1 MRHRLLTAVASGATL
16 VFSPVAAFGAAQG
29 PDADSSTT
37 LVLASSWVPTR
48 STAVAPLRRSIALDL
63 KDVSVKQALRE
74 IGRRGG
80 IEIAYGDDV
89 LRARARVSLQV
100 GEITVQDAV
109 VTALAGTGLEAFVSL
124 RGTTILV
131 RAGSEAQGDTLAGRV
146 TDSTGAPLAGA
157 RVTLVGTRFGAVTGP
172 DGRYVIGDVPPGTYR
187 AQARL
192 IGYAVGEV
200 ASLVVAAGQTATADF
215 RLVPQ
220 AIELNPV
227 VAVGYGEQRKATLT
241 GSVSAVQGEQI
252 QGVPT
257 VNVSNTLGGQ
267 LPGLVTVN
275 QSGEPGYD
283 GATIRIRGNHTLNDN
298 SALIVIDGVA
308 DRVGGL
314 ERLDPQDIENISV
327 LKDASAAIYGARA
340 ANGVI
345 LITTKRGRSGVVQPP
360 QLTVNINQGFNHPTR
375 TPQMADAATYMTMLD
390 EIDMYR
396 NQPLRYSAD
405 QIQKF
410 REGGDPWLY
419 PNTDW
424 FGAVIKPMSLQT
436 RGNVALRGS
445 GDRIGYYLSLGGLT
459 EDGYYQNSATRYNQY
474 SFRSNIDG
482 RVTDHLGLRF
492 DVTGRLEDRN
502 FPNRSAGSIFRA
514 LMRGKPNL
522 PAYWPNGL
530 PGPDIEFGDNPVVTG
545 TPATGYDEDQRDYV
559 QGTLGGDFKVPGVSG
574 LTLRANASYD
584 VVFRSERQWRTP
596 WTLYT
601 WDYQTRDASGQPVLL
616 PAKRGFNAPQLN
628 QWDGRGTSIL
638 LNLIAEYRRNVGP
651 HTVGILGGVERQT
664 ADSSYLSAF
673 RRDFVSDQ
681 VDQIF
686 AGSDLGKTNDG
697 TAYVAARQN
706 YFTRLNYAF
715 QDKYLFELV
724 ARYDGSYIFPADKR
738 FGFFP
743 GVSAG
748 WRISEEPFFR
758 NHVPVFDDLKLRASW
773 GKTGNDR
780 INQWQYLATYGF
792 GGGYVFG
799 VNQEVKS
806 VFQTRTP
813 NPNVTWE
820 VAKQLDVGIEGR
832 LFNNRLSFEFDRFTE
847 RRNNILSYRN
857 ASVPQTAGL
866 TLPRENIG
874 EVANW
879 GYDGS
884 ITWRRQLGGD
894 VSYEVTFNGGYAQNK
909 ILSWDEAP
917 GAPPWQRSTG
927 HRMNCPS
934 QPCNS
939 QTGLYYNAI
948 GVFKDSA
955 AVANYPHWAG
965 ARPGDI
971 IFEDVNGDGKIDAN
985 DRVRIDKNGD
995 PTFTGGL
1002 TLAAQV
1008 KSFDFRV
1015 FFHAAFDAVQYFRT
1029 ESGDIGNFTQEYAQ
1043 NRWTPDNPNAP
1054 GPRTF
1059 NRTDEY
1065 WVANANTYFL
1075 RDASFVRLKSVEIGY
1090 HLPGRMAARMGVHD
1104 VRLYASGYNLLMW
1117 DKFKVV
1123 DPETRDSQG
1132 QYYPQQRVFNAGASV
1147 TF

>member
-48 STAVAPLRRSIALDL
+48 STAVEPLRRSIALDL

-146 TDSTGAPLAGA
+146 TDTTGAPLAGA
-157 RVTLVGTRFGAVTGP
+157 RDTLVGTRFGAVTGP
-172 DGRYVIGDVPPGTYR
+172 DGRYAIGDVPPGTYR

-200 ASLVVAAGQTATADF
+200 ASLVVAGQTATADF

-405 QIQKF
+405 QIQKY
-410 REGGDPWLY
+410 RDGGDPWLY

-601 WDYQTRDASGQPVLL
+601 WDYQTRDSSGQPVLL

-664 ADSSYLSAF
+664 TDSSY
-673 RRDFVSDQ
+673 
-681 VDQIF
+681 
-686 AGSDLGKTNDG
+686 
-697 TAYVAARQN
+697 
-706 YFTRLNYAF
+706 
-715 QDKYLFELV
+715 
-724 ARYDGSYIFPADKR
+724 
-738 FGFFP
+738 
-743 GVSAG
+743 
-748 WRISEEPFFR
+748 
-758 NHVPVFDDLKLRASW
+758 
-773 GKTGNDR
+773 
-780 INQWQYLATYGF
+780 INA
-792 GGGYVFG
+792 
-799 VNQEVKS
+799 
-806 VFQTRTP
+806 
-813 NPNVTWE
+813 
-820 VAKQLDVGIEGR
+820 
-832 LFNNRLSFEFDRFTE
+832 
-847 RRNNILSYRN
+847 
-857 ASVPQTAGL
+857 
-866 TLPRENIG
+866 
-874 EVANW
+874 
-879 GYDGS
+879 
-884 ITWRRQLGGD
+884 
-894 VSYEVTFNGGYAQNK
+894 
-909 ILSWDEAP
+909 
-917 GAPPWQRSTG
+917 
-927 HRMNCPS
+927 
-934 QPCNS
+934 
-939 QTGLYYNAI
+939 
-948 GVFKDSA
+948 
-955 AVANYPHWAG
+955 
-965 ARPGDI
+965 
-971 IFEDVNGDGKIDAN
+971 
-985 DRVRIDKNGD
+985 
-995 PTFTGGL
+995 
-1002 TLAAQV
+1002 
-1008 KSFDFRV
+1008 
-1015 FFHAAFDAVQYFRT
+1015 
-1029 ESGDIGNFTQEYAQ
+1029 
-1043 NRWTPDNPNAP
+1043 
-1054 GPRTF
+1054 
-1059 NRTDEY
+1059 
-1065 WVANANTYFL
+1065 
-1075 RDASFVRLKSVEIGY
+1075 
-1090 HLPGRMAARMGVHD
+1090 
-1104 VRLYASGYNLLMW
+1104 
-1117 DKFKVV
+1117 
-1123 DPETRDSQG
+1123 
-1132 QYYPQQRVFNAGASV
+1132 
-1147 TF
+1147 

>member
-1 MRHRLLTAVASGATL
+1 MRHGLLTAFALGAAL
-16 VFSPVAAFGAAQG
+16 VFAPVAALGAAQG
-29 PDADSSTT
+29 PDADSLTT
-37 LVLASSWVPTR
+37 LVAASTWVPTGG
-48 STAVAPLRRSIALDL
+48 TTVAPLRRTISLDL
-63 KDVSVKQALRE
+63 KDMSIRQALRE

-89 LRARARVSLQV
+89 LRARDRVSLQL
-100 GEITVQDAV
+100 EQIAVQDAV
-109 VTALAGTGLEAFVSL
+109 VLALAGTGLEAFVSL

-131 RAGSEAQGDTLAGRV
+131 RAGSAAAQGDSLTGRV
-146 TDSTGAPLAGA
+146 TDTTGASLAGV
-157 RVTLVGTRFGAVTGP
+157 RISVVGTRFGAVTGP
-172 DGRYVIGDVPPGTYR
+172 DGRYAIAAVPPGTYR
-187 AQARL
+187 LQARL
-192 IGYAVGEV
+192 IGYGIGETDV
-200 ASLVVAAGQTATADF
+200 ILAAGQTATADL

-220 AIELNPV
+220 AIELNPI

-252 QGVPT
+252 QGVPA

-314 ERLDPQDIENISV
+314 ERLDPQDIESISV

-345 LITTKRGRSGVVQPP
+345 LVTTKRGRSGVVQPP

-375 TPQMADAATYMTMLD
+375 TPQMADAATYMTMLN
-390 EIDMYR
+390 EINTYR
-396 NQPLRYSAD
+396 NLPPAYTAD
-405 QIQKF
+405 QIQKT
-410 REGGDPWLY
+410 RAGADPWLY

-445 GDRIGYYLSLGGLT
+445 GERIGYYLSLGGLT

-514 LMRGKPNL
+514 LIRGKPNL
-522 PAYWPNGL
+522 PAYWPNGM

-545 TPATGYDEDQRDYV
+545 TPATGYDKDQRDYV
-559 QGTLGGDFKVPGVSG
+559 QGTVGLDFKVPGVSG
-574 LTLRANASYD
+574 LTLRGNASYD
-584 VVFRSERQWRTP
+584 QVFRSERQWRTP

-601 WDYQTRDASGQPVLL
+601 WDYTTRDSSGQPVLS

-628 QWDGRGTSIL
+628 QTDGRGTSIL
-638 LNLIAEYRRNVGP
+638 LNLVAEYRRNFGP
-651 HTVGILGGVERQT
+651 HTVGILGGIERQT
-664 ADSSYLSAF
+664 ADSSYVNAF

-706 YFTRLNYAF
+706 YFTRVNYAF
-715 QDKYLFELV
+715 QDKYLFEVV

-743 GVSAG
+743 GISAG

-792 GGGYVFG
+792 GGGFIFG
-799 VNQEVKS
+799 GTQEVKS
-806 VFQTRTP
+806 IFQTRTP

-820 VAKQLDVGIEGR
+820 VAQQLDFGIEGR
-832 LFNNRLSFEFDRFTE
+832 LLKNRLSFEVDRFTE
-847 RRNNILSYRN
+847 RRNNILSFRN

-866 TLPRENIG
+866 SLPRENIG
-874 EVANW
+874 IVDNRGW
-879 GYDGS
+879 DGS
-884 ITWRRQLGGD
+884 ITWRQQLASD
-894 VSYEVTFNGGYAQNK
+894 ASFEVTFNGGYAQNK
-909 ILSWDEAP
+909 ILFWDETP

-927 HRMNCPS
+927 YRMN
-934 QPCNS
+934 
-939 QTGLYYNAI
+939 TGLYYKVL
-948 GVFKDSA
+948 GVFKDQA
-955 AVANYPHWAG
+955 AVDAYPHKPG
-965 ARPGDI
+965 ARPGDL
-971 IFEDVNGDGKIDAN
+971 IFADVDAN
-985 DRVRIDKNGD
+985 DTIDARDRIRVNQNGD

-1008 KSFDFRV
+1008 KSFDVRV

-1029 ESGDIGNFTQEYAQ
+1029 ESGDIGNFTAEYAA

-1059 NRTDEY
+1059 NRQDEY
-1065 WVANANTYFL
+1065 WVSPDNPNTYFL
-1075 RDASFVRLKSVEIGY
+1075 RDASFIRLKSVEIGY
-1090 HLPGRMAARMGVHD
+1090 HVPGRVAARMGVHD
-1104 VRLYASGYNLLMW
+1104 LRLYASGYNLFLW
-1117 DKFKVV
+1117 DKFRVL

-1132 QYYPQQRVFNAGASV
+1132 QYYPQQRVFNAGASI

>member
-48 STAVAPLRRSIALDL
+48 GTAVGPLRRSIALDL
-63 KDVSVKQALRE
+63 KDVSIKQALRE

-89 LRARARVSLQV
+89 LRARAQVSLQV

-109 VTALAGTGLEAFVSL
+109 VTVLAGTGLEAFVSL

-131 RAGSEAQGDTLAGRV
+131 RAGSELAQGDTLTGRV
-146 TDSTGAPLAGA
+146 TDTTGAALAGV
-157 RVTLVGTRFGAVTGP
+157 RVSVVGTRFGAVTGP
-172 DGRYVIGDVPPGTYR
+172 DGRYAIADVPPGTYR
-187 AQARL
+187 VQARL
-192 IGYAVGEV
+192 IGYAVAEV
-200 ASLVVAAGQTATADF
+200 ASLVLTAGQTATADF

-345 LITTKRGRSGVVQPP
+345 LITTKRGRSGAPQPP

-375 TPQMADAATYMTMLD
+375 TPQMADAATYMTMLN
-390 EIDMYR
+390 EINLYR
-396 NQPLRYSAD
+396 NLPPAYTAD
-405 QIQKF
+405 QIRKTQ
-410 REGGDPWLY
+410 EGADPWLY

-445 GDRIGYYLSLGGLT
+445 GERIGYYLSLGGLT
-459 EDGYYQNSATRYNQY
+459 EDGYYRNSATRYNQY
-474 SFRSNIDG
+474 NFRSNIDG

-492 DVTGRLEDRN
+492 DVSGRLEDRN

-559 QGTLGGDFKVPGVSG
+559 QGTLGGDFKVPAVSG

-601 WDYQTRDASGQPVLL
+601 WDYQTRDSTGQPVLL

-628 QWDGRGTSIL
+628 QTDRRGTSIL
-638 LNLIAEYRRNVGP
+638 LNLVAEYRRTVGP
-651 HTVGILGGVERQT
+651 HTVGILGGIERQT
-664 ADSSYLSAF
+664 ADSSYINAF

-686 AGSDLGKTNDG
+686 AGSDVGKNNDG
-697 TAYVAARQN
+697 TEYVAARQN

-715 QDKYLFELV
+715 QDKYLLELV
-724 ARYDGSYIFPADKR
+724 ARYDGSYIFPTDKR

-780 INQWQYLATYGF
+780 IDQWQYVASYGF
-792 GGGYVFG
+792 GGGYIFG
-799 VNQEVKS
+799 GNQEVKS
-806 VFQTRTP
+806 IYQTRTP

-820 VAKQLDVGIEGR
+820 VAKQLDFGIEGR
-832 LFNNRLSFEFDRFTE
+832 LLSNRLSFEFDRFTE
-847 RRNNILSYRN
+847 RRSGILYWRN

-866 TLPRENIG
+866 SLPRENIG
-874 EVANW
+874 VVANRGW
-879 GYDGS
+879 DGS
-884 ITWRRQLGGD
+884 ISWRQQLESD
-894 VSYEVTFNGGYAQNK
+894 VSFEATFNGGYAQNK
-909 ILSWDEAP
+909 ILFWDEAP
-917 GAPPWQRSTG
+917 GAPPWQQSTG
-927 HRMNCPS
+927 FRMS
-934 QPCNS
+934 
-939 QTGLYYNAI
+939 TGLYYKAI
-948 GVFKDSA
+948 GVFKDQA
-955 AVANYPHWAG
+955 AVDAYPHWAG
-965 ARPGDI
+965 ARPGDL

-985 DRVRIDKNGD
+985 DRIRINQNGD

-1002 TLAAQV
+1002 NLAAQV

-1029 ESGDIGNFTQEYAQ
+1029 ESGDIGNFTAEYAA

-1075 RDASFVRLKSVEIGY
+1075 RDASFIRLKSVEIGY
-1090 HLPGRMAARMGVHD
+1090 HVPSRMAARMGVHD
-1104 VRLYASGYNLLMW
+1104 VRLYASGYNLFLW
-1117 DKFKVV
+1117 DQFRIL

>member
-1 MRHRLLTAVASGATL
+1 MRHRLLTAFASGATL
-16 VFSPVAAFGAAQG
+16 VFSPVVAMAAAQG
-29 PDADSSTT
+29 PDADSLAT
-37 LVLASSWVPTR
+37 LVAAASWVPTR
-48 STAVAPLRRSIALDL
+48 STTVAPLRRTISLDL
-63 KDVSVKQALRE
+63 KDVSIKQTLQE

-89 LRARARVSLQV
+89 LRARARVSLQQ
-100 GEITVQDAV
+100 ELITVQDAV

-131 RAGSEAQGDTLAGRV
+131 RAGSAVAQGDSLMGRV
-146 TDSTGAPLAGA
+146 TDTTGASLAGV
-157 RVTLVGTRFGAVTGP
+157 RISVVGSRFGAVTAP
-172 DGRYVIGDVPPGTYR
+172 DGRYAIADVPPGTYR
-187 AQARL
+187 LQARL
-192 IGYAVGEV
+192 IGYAVAETDV
-200 ASLVVAAGQTATADF
+200 ILAAGQTVTADL

-220 AIELNPV
+220 AIELNPI

-314 ERLDPQDIENISV
+314 ERLDPQDIESISI

-345 LITTKRGRSGVVQPP
+345 LVTTKRGRSGVVQAP

-375 TPQMADAATYMTMLD
+375 TPQMADAATYMTMLN
-390 EIDMYR
+390 EINLYR
-396 NQPLRYSAD
+396 NLPPAYTAD
-405 QIQKF
+405 QIQKT
-410 REGGDPWLY
+410 RAGADPWLY

-445 GDRIGYYLSLGGLT
+445 GERIGYYLSLGGLT

-545 TPATGYDEDQRDYV
+545 TPATGYDKDQRDYV
-559 QGTLGGDFKVPGVSG
+559 QGTIGLDFKVPGVSG
-574 LTLRANASYD
+574 LTVRSNASYD
-584 VVFRSERQWRTP
+584 VIFRSERQWRTP

-601 WDYQTRDASGQPVLL
+601 WDYVTRDSSGQPVLQ

-628 QWDGRGTSIL
+628 QTDGRGTSIL
-638 LNLIAEYRRNVGP
+638 LNLVAEYRRTVGP
-651 HTVGILGGVERQT
+651 HTVGILGGIERQT
-664 ADSSYLSAF
+664 ADSSYVNAF

-681 VDQIF
+681 IDQIF

-697 TAYVAARQN
+697 TEYVAARQN
-706 YFTRLNYAF
+706 YFTRVNYAF
-715 QDKYLFELV
+715 EDKYLFEVV
-724 ARYDGSYIFPADKR
+724 ARYDGSYIFPANKR

-743 GVSAG
+743 GISAG

-758 NHVPVFDDLKLRASW
+758 NHVSVFDDLKLRASW

-792 GGGYVFG
+792 GSGYVFG
-799 VNQEVKS
+799 GTQEVKS
-806 VFQTRTP
+806 IFQTRTP

-820 VAKQLDVGIEGR
+820 VAQQLDFGIEGR
-832 LFNNRLSFEFDRFTE
+832 LLKNRLSFEVDRFTE
-847 RRNNILSYRN
+847 RRNNILSFRN

-866 TLPRENIG
+866 SLPRENIG
-874 EVANW
+874 IVDNRGW
-879 GYDGS
+879 DGS
-884 ITWRRQLGGD
+884 VTWRQQLAGD
-894 VSYEVTFNGGYAQNK
+894 VSYEVTLNGGYAQNK
-909 ILSWDEAP
+909 ILFWDETP

-927 HRMNCPS
+927 YRMN
-934 QPCNS
+934 
-939 QTGLYYNAI
+939 TGLYYKAI
-948 GVFKDSA
+948 GVFKDWA
-955 AVANYPHWAG
+955 AVNAYPHWAG

-971 IFEDVNGDGKIDAN
+971 IFADVDAN
-985 DRVRIDKNGD
+985 DTIDARDMIRVNKNGD

-1029 ESGDIGNFTQEYAQ
+1029 ESGDIGNFTAEYAA

-1065 WVANANTYFL
+1065 WVANPNTYFL
-1075 RDASFVRLKSVEIGY
+1075 RDASFIRLKSVEIGY
-1090 HLPGRMAARMGVHD
+1090 HVPGRIAARMGVHD
-1104 VRLYASGYNLLMW
+1104 LRLYASGYNLFLW
-1117 DKFKVV
+1117 DQFRVL

>member
-48 STAVAPLRRSIALDL
+48 GTAVAPLRRSIALDL
-63 KDVSVKQALRE
+63 KGVSIKQALRE

-89 LRARARVSLQV
+89 LRARAQVSLQV

-109 VTALAGTGLEAFVSL
+109 VTVLAGTGLEAFVSL

-131 RAGSEAQGDTLAGRV
+131 RAASEPAQGDTLTGRV
-146 TDSTGAPLAGA
+146 TDTTGVALAGV
-157 RVTLVGTRFGAVTGP
+157 RVSVVGTRFGAVTGP
-172 DGRYVIGDVPPGTYR
+172 DGRYAIADVPPGTYR
-187 AQARL
+187 VQARL
-192 IGYAVGEV
+192 IGYAVAEV
-200 ASLVVAAGQTATADF
+200 ASLVLTAGQTATADF

-345 LITTKRGRSGVVQPP
+345 LITTKRGRSGAPQPP

-375 TPQMADAATYMTMLD
+375 TPQMADAATYMTMLN
-390 EIDMYR
+390 EINLYR
-396 NQPLRYSAD
+396 NLPPAYTAD
-405 QIQKF
+405 QIRKTQ
-410 REGGDPWLY
+410 EGADPWLY

-445 GDRIGYYLSLGGLT
+445 GERIGYYLSLGGLT
-459 EDGYYQNSATRYNQY
+459 EDGYYRNSATRYNQY
-474 SFRSNIDG
+474 NFRSNIDG

-492 DVTGRLEDRN
+492 DVSGRLEDRN

-559 QGTLGGDFKVPGVSG
+559 QGTLGGDFKVPAVSG

-601 WDYQTRDASGQPVLL
+601 WDYQTRDSTGQPVLL

-628 QWDGRGTSIL
+628 QTDRRGTSIL
-638 LNLIAEYRRNVGP
+638 LNLVAEYRRTVGP
-651 HTVGILGGVERQT
+651 HTVGILGGIERQT
-664 ADSSYLSAF
+664 ADSSYINAF

-686 AGSDLGKTNDG
+686 AGSDVGKNNDG
-697 TAYVAARQN
+697 TEYVAARQN

-715 QDKYLFELV
+715 QDKYLLELV
-724 ARYDGSYIFPADKR
+724 ARYDGSYIFPTDKR

-780 INQWQYLATYGF
+780 IDQWQYVASYGF
-792 GGGYVFG
+792 GGGYIFG
-799 VNQEVKS
+799 GNQEVKS
-806 VFQTRTP
+806 IYQTRTP

-820 VAKQLDVGIEGR
+820 VAKQLDFGIEGR
-832 LFNNRLSFEFDRFTE
+832 LLSNRLSFEFDRFTE
-847 RRNNILSYRN
+847 RRSGILYWRN

-866 TLPRENIG
+866 SLPRENIG
-874 EVANW
+874 VVANRGW
-879 GYDGS
+879 DGS
-884 ITWRRQLGGD
+884 ISWRQQLESD
-894 VSYEVTFNGGYAQNK
+894 VSFEATFNGGYAQNK
-909 ILSWDEAP
+909 ILFWDEAP
-917 GAPPWQRSTG
+917 GAPPWQQSTG
-927 HRMNCPS
+927 FRMN
-934 QPCNS
+934 
-939 QTGLYYNAI
+939 TGLYYKAI
-948 GVFKDSA
+948 GVFKDQA
-955 AVANYPHWAG
+955 AVDAYPHWAG
-965 ARPGDI
+965 ARPGDV

-985 DRVRIDKNGD
+985 DRIRINQNGD

-1002 TLAAQV
+1002 NLAAQV

-1029 ESGDIGNFTQEYAQ
+1029 ESGDIGNFTAEYAA

-1075 RDASFVRLKSVEIGY
+1075 RDASFIRLKSVEIGY
-1090 HLPGRMAARMGVHD
+1090 HVPSRMAARMGVHD
-1104 VRLYASGYNLLMW
+1104 VRLYASGYNLFLW
-1117 DKFKVV
+1117 DQFRIL

>member
-48 STAVAPLRRSIALDL
+48 GAAVAPLRRSIALDL
-63 KDVSVKQALRE
+63 KGVSIKQALRE

-89 LRARARVSLQV
+89 LRARAQVSLQV

-109 VTALAGTGLEAFVSL
+109 VTVLAGTGLEAFVSL

-131 RAGSEAQGDTLAGRV
+131 RAGSELAQGDTLTGRV
-146 TDSTGAPLAGA
+146 TDTTGAALAGV
-157 RVTLVGTRFGAVTGP
+157 RVSVVGTRFGAVTGP
-172 DGRYVIGDVPPGTYR
+172 DGRYAIADVPPGTYR
-187 AQARL
+187 VQARL
-192 IGYAVGEV
+192 IGYAVAEV
-200 ASLVVAAGQTATADF
+200 ASLVLTAGQTATADF

-345 LITTKRGRSGVVQPP
+345 LITTKRGRSGAPQPP

-375 TPQMADAATYMTMLD
+375 TPQMADAATYMTMLN
-390 EIDMYR
+390 EINLYR
-396 NQPLRYSAD
+396 NLPPAYTAD
-405 QIQKF
+405 QIRKTQ
-410 REGGDPWLY
+410 EGADPWLY

-445 GDRIGYYLSLGGLT
+445 GERIGYYLSLGGLT
-459 EDGYYQNSATRYNQY
+459 EDGYYRNSATRYNQY
-474 SFRSNIDG
+474 NFRSNIDG

-492 DVTGRLEDRN
+492 DVSGRLEDRN

-559 QGTLGGDFKVPGVSG
+559 QGTLGGDFKVPAVSG

-601 WDYQTRDASGQPVLL
+601 WDYQTRDSTGQPVLL

-628 QWDGRGTSIL
+628 QTDRRGTSIL
-638 LNLIAEYRRNVGP
+638 LNLVAEYRRTVGP
-651 HTVGILGGVERQT
+651 HTVGILGGIERQT
-664 ADSSYLSAF
+664 ADSSYINAF

-686 AGSDLGKTNDG
+686 AGSDLGKNNDG

-706 YFTRLNYAF
+706 YFTRLNYTF

-724 ARYDGSYIFPADKR
+724 ARYDGSYIFPANKR

-743 GVSAG
+743 GVSGG

-758 NHVPVFDDLKLRASW
+758 KHVPVFDDLKLRASW

-780 INQWQYLATYGF
+780 IDQWQYVASYGF
-792 GGGYVFG
+792 GGGYIFG
-799 VNQEVKS
+799 GNQEVKS
-806 VFQTRTP
+806 IYQTRTP

-820 VAKQLDVGIEGR
+820 VAKQLDFGIEGR
-832 LFNNRLSFEFDRFTE
+832 LLSNRLSFEFDRFTE
-847 RRNNILSYRN
+847 RRSGILYWRN

-866 TLPRENIG
+866 SLPRENIG
-874 EVANW
+874 VVANRGW
-879 GYDGS
+879 DGS
-884 ITWRRQLGGD
+884 ISWRQQLESD
-894 VSYEVTFNGGYAQNK
+894 VSFEATFNGGYAQNK
-909 ILSWDEAP
+909 ILFWDEAP
-917 GAPPWQRSTG
+917 GAPPWQQSTG
-927 HRMNCPS
+927 FRMN
-934 QPCNS
+934 
-939 QTGLYYNAI
+939 TGLYYKAI
-948 GVFKDSA
+948 GVFKDQA
-955 AVANYPHWAG
+955 AVDAYPHWAG
-965 ARPGDI
+965 ARPGDV

-985 DRVRIDKNGD
+985 DRIRINQNGD

-1002 TLAAQV
+1002 NLAAQV

-1029 ESGDIGNFTQEYAQ
+1029 ESGDIGNFTAEYAA

-1075 RDASFVRLKSVEIGY
+1075 RDASFIRLKSVEIGY
-1090 HLPGRMAARMGVHD
+1090 HVPSRMAARMGVHD
-1104 VRLYASGYNLLMW
+1104 VRLYASGYNLFLW
-1117 DKFKVV
+1117 DQFRIL

>member
-48 STAVAPLRRSIALDL
+48 GTAVAPLRRSIALDL
-63 KDVSVKQALRE
+63 KDVSIKQALRE

-89 LRARARVSLQV
+89 LRARAQVSLQV

-109 VTALAGTGLEAFVSL
+109 VTVLAGTGLEAFVSL

-131 RAGSEAQGDTLAGRV
+131 RAGSEPAQGDTLTGRV
-146 TDSTGAPLAGA
+146 TDTTGVALAGV
-157 RVTLVGTRFGAVTGP
+157 RVSVVGTRFGAVTGP
-172 DGRYVIGDVPPGTYR
+172 DGRYAIADVPPGTYR
-187 AQARL
+187 VQARL
-192 IGYAVGEV
+192 IGYAVAEV
-200 ASLVVAAGQTATADF
+200 ASLVLTAGQTATADF

-345 LITTKRGRSGVVQPP
+345 LITTKRGRSGAPQPP

-375 TPQMADAATYMTMLD
+375 TPQMADAATYMTMLN
-390 EIDMYR
+390 EINLYR
-396 NQPLRYSAD
+396 NLPPAYTAD
-405 QIQKF
+405 QIQKT
-410 REGGDPWLY
+410 REGADPWLY

-445 GDRIGYYLSLGGLT
+445 GERIGYYLSLGGLT
-459 EDGYYQNSATRYNQY
+459 EDGYYRNSATRYNQY
-474 SFRSNIDG
+474 NFRSNIDG

-492 DVTGRLEDRN
+492 DVSGRLEDRN

-559 QGTLGGDFKVPGVSG
+559 QGTLGGDFKVPAVSG

-601 WDYQTRDASGQPVLL
+601 WDYQTRDSTGQPVLL

-628 QWDGRGTSIL
+628 QTDRRGTSIL
-638 LNLIAEYRRNVGP
+638 LNLVAEYRRTVGP
-651 HTVGILGGVERQT
+651 HTVGILGGIERQT
-664 ADSSYLSAF
+664 ADSSYINAF

-686 AGSDLGKTNDG
+686 AGSDVGKNNDG
-697 TAYVAARQN
+697 TEYVAARQN

-715 QDKYLFELV
+715 QDKYLLELV
-724 ARYDGSYIFPADKR
+724 ARYDGSYIFPTDKR

-780 INQWQYLATYGF
+780 IDQWQYVASYGF
-792 GGGYVFG
+792 GGGYIFG
-799 VNQEVKS
+799 GNQEVKS
-806 VFQTRTP
+806 IYQTRTP

-820 VAKQLDVGIEGR
+820 VAKQLDFGIEGR
-832 LFNNRLSFEFDRFTE
+832 LLSNRLSFEFDRFTE
-847 RRNNILSYRN
+847 RRSGILYWRN

-866 TLPRENIG
+866 SLPRENIG
-874 EVANW
+874 VVANRGW
-879 GYDGS
+879 DGS
-884 ITWRRQLGGD
+884 ISWRQQLESD
-894 VSYEVTFNGGYAQNK
+894 VSFEATFNGGYAQNK
-909 ILSWDEAP
+909 ILFWDEAP
-917 GAPPWQRSTG
+917 GAPPWQQSTG
-927 HRMNCPS
+927 FRMS
-934 QPCNS
+934 
-939 QTGLYYNAI
+939 TGLYYKAI
-948 GVFKDSA
+948 GVFKDQA
-955 AVANYPHWAG
+955 AVDAYPHWAG
-965 ARPGDI
+965 ARPGDL

-985 DRVRIDKNGD
+985 DRIRINQNGD

-1002 TLAAQV
+1002 NLAAQV

-1029 ESGDIGNFTQEYAQ
+1029 ESGDIGNFTAEYAA

-1075 RDASFVRLKSVEIGY
+1075 RDASFIRLKSVEIGY
-1090 HLPGRMAARMGVHD
+1090 HVPSRMAARMGVHD
-1104 VRLYASGYNLLMW
+1104 VRLYASGYNLFLW
-1117 DKFKVV
+1117 DQFRIL

>member
-1 MRHRLLTAVASGATL
+1 MRHGLLTAFASGTAL
-16 VFSPVAAFGAAQG
+16 VFAPIAALRAAQG
-29 PDADSSTT
+29 PDADSLTT
-37 LVLASSWVPTR
+37 LVAASTWVPTGG
-48 STAVAPLRRSIALDL
+48 TTVAPLRRTISLDL
-63 KDVSVKQALRE
+63 KDMSIRQALRE

-89 LRARARVSLQV
+89 LRARDRVSLQL
-100 GEITVQDAV
+100 EQIAVQDAV
-109 VTALAGTGLEAFVSL
+109 AMALAGTGLEAFVSL

-131 RAGSEAQGDTLAGRV
+131 RAGSAVAQGDSLTGRV
-146 TDSTGAPLAGA
+146 TDTTGASLAGV
-157 RVTLVGTRFGAVTGP
+157 RISVVGTRFGAVTGP
-172 DGRYVIGDVPPGTYR
+172 DGRYAIADVPPGTYR
-187 AQARL
+187 LQARL
-192 IGYAVGEV
+192 IGYGIAETD
-200 ASLVVAAGQTATADF
+200 LILAAGQTVTADL

-220 AIELNPV
+220 AIELNPI

-252 QGVPT
+252 QGVPA

-314 ERLDPQDIENISV
+314 ERLDPQDIESISV

-345 LITTKRGRSGVVQPP
+345 LVTTKRGRSGVVQAP

-375 TPQMADAATYMTMLD
+375 TPQMADAATYMTMLN
-390 EIDMYR
+390 EINTYR
-396 NQPLRYSAD
+396 NLPAAYTAD
-405 QIQKF
+405 QIQKT
-410 REGGDPWLY
+410 RAGADPWLY

-436 RGNVALRGS
+436 RGNIGLRGS
-445 GDRIGYYLSLGGLT
+445 GERIGYYLSLGGLT

-492 DVTGRLEDRN
+492 DVTGRREDRN

-514 LMRGKPNL
+514 LIRGKPNL

-545 TPATGYDEDQRDYV
+545 TPATGYDQDQRDYV
-559 QGTLGGDFKVPGVSG
+559 QGTVGLDFKVPGVSG
-574 LTLRANASYD
+574 LTLRGNASYD
-584 VVFRSERQWRTP
+584 QVFRSERQWRTP

-601 WDYQTRDASGQPVLL
+601 WDYTTRDSSGQPVLS

-628 QWDGRGTSIL
+628 QTDGRGTSIL
-638 LNLIAEYRRNVGP
+638 LNLVAEYRRNFGP
-651 HTVGILGGVERQT
+651 HTVGILGGIERQT
-664 ADSSYLSAF
+664 ADSSYVNAF

-686 AGSDLGKTNDG
+686 AGSDVGKNNDG
-697 TAYVAARQN
+697 TEYVAARQN

-738 FGFFP
+738 LGFFP
-743 GVSAG
+743 GISAG

-792 GGGYVFG
+792 GGGFIFG
-799 VNQEVKS
+799 GTQEVKS
-806 VFQTRTP
+806 IFQTRTP

-820 VAKQLDVGIEGR
+820 VAQQLDFGIEGR
-832 LFNNRLSFEFDRFTE
+832 LLKNRLSFEVDRFTE
-847 RRNNILSYRN
+847 RRNNILSFRN

-866 TLPRENIG
+866 SLPRENIG
-874 EVANW
+874 IVDNRGW
-879 GYDGS
+879 DGS
-884 ITWRRQLGGD
+884 ITWRQQLASD
-894 VSYEVTFNGGYAQNK
+894 ASFEVTFNGGYAQNK
-909 ILSWDEAP
+909 ILFWDESP

-927 HRMNCPS
+927 YRMN
-934 QPCNS
+934 
-939 QTGLYYNAI
+939 TGLYYKAI
-948 GVFKDSA
+948 GIFKDQA
-955 AVANYPHWAG
+955 AVDAAPVYRVGGTP
-965 ARPGDI
+965 RPGDI
-971 IFEDVNGDGKIDAN
+971 IFADVDAN
-985 DRVRIDKNGD
+985 DTIDARDMIRVNKNGD

-1029 ESGDIGNFTQEYAQ
+1029 ESGDIGNFTAEYAA

-1065 WVANANTYFL
+1065 WVANPNTYFL

-1090 HLPGRMAARMGVHD
+1090 HVPGRMAARMGVHD
-1104 VRLYASGYNLLMW
+1104 LRLYASGYNLFLW
-1117 DKFKVV
+1117 DKFRIL

>member
-1 MRHRLLTAVASGATL
+1 MRHRLLTALASGATL
-16 VFSPVAAFGAAQG
+16 AFLPVAALEAAQG
-29 PDADSSTT
+29 PDADSLTT
-37 LVLASSWVPTR
+37 LVAAASWVPTR
-48 STAVAPLRRSIALDL
+48 GVAVAPLRRSIALDL
-63 KDVSVKQALRE
+63 KDVRIKQALQE

-89 LRARARVSLQV
+89 LRAQARVSLQA
-100 GEITVQDAV
+100 EQITVQDAV

-131 RAGSEAQGDTLAGRV
+131 RAGSAVAQGDSLTGRV
-146 TDSTGAPLAGA
+146 TDTTGAALAGV
-157 RVTLVGTRFGAVTGP
+157 RVSVVGTRFGAVTGP
-172 DGRYVIGDVPPGTYR
+172 GGRYVIAEVPPGTYR
-187 AQARL
+187 VQARL
-192 IGYAVGEV
+192 IGYAVAEV
-200 ASLVVAAGQTATADF
+200 ASLVLTAGQTATADF

-220 AIELNPV
+220 AIELNPIA
-227 VAVGYGEQRKATLT
+227 AVGYGEQRKATLT
-241 GSVSAVQGEQI
+241 GSVSAVSGEQV

-257 VNVSNTLGGQ
+257 VNLSNTLAGQ

-314 ERLDPQDIENISV
+314 ERLDPQDIESISI

-345 LITTKRGRSGVVQPP
+345 LVTTKRGRSGAAQPP
-360 QLTVNINQGFNHPTR
+360 QLTLTINQGVNHPTR
-375 TPQMADAATYMTMLD
+375 MPQMADAATYMTMLN
-390 EIDMYR
+390 EINLYR
-396 NQPLRYSAD
+396 NLPLAYTQD
-405 QIQKF
+405 QIDKT
-410 REGGDPWLY
+410 RASADPWLY

-459 EDGYYQNSATRYNQY
+459 EDGYYRNSATRYNQY
-474 SFRSNIDG
+474 SLRSNIDG

-502 FPNRSAGSIFRA
+502 FPNRSAGDIFRA

-530 PGPDIEFGDNPVVTG
+530 PGPDIEFGDNPVVIA
-545 TPATGYDEDQRDYV
+545 TPATGYDKDQRDYV

-574 LTLRANASYD
+574 LTLRGTASYD
-584 VVFRSERQWRTP
+584 VFFRSERQCRTP

-601 WDYQTRDASGQPVLL
+601 WDYQTRDSTGQPVLL

-628 QWDGRGTSIL
+628 QTDGPGTSIL
-638 LNLIAEYRRNVGP
+638 LNLLAEYRSTVGP
-651 HTVGILGGVERQT
+651 HTISLLGGLERLT
-664 ADSSYLSAF
+664 ADSSYINAF

-686 AGSDLGKTNDG
+686 AGSDLGKNNDG
-697 TAYVAARQN
+697 TEYVAARQN
-706 YFTRLNYAF
+706 YFTRFNYAF

-724 ARYDGSYIFPADKR
+724 ARYDGSYIFPAAKR

-780 INQWQYLATYGF
+780 IDQWQYLATYGI

-799 VNQEVKS
+799 VNQAVNS
-806 VFQTRTP
+806 IFQTRTP

-820 VAKQLDVGIEGR
+820 VAKQLDVGIEAR
-832 LFNNRLSFEFDRFTE
+832 LLHNRLSFELDRFTE
-847 RRNNILSYRN
+847 RRDNILAFRN
-857 ASVPQTAGL
+857 ASVPQTTGL
-866 TLPRENIG
+866 SLPRENIG
-874 EVANW
+874 VVANRGW
-879 GYDGS
+879 DGS
-884 ITWRRQLGGD
+884 VTWRQQLASD
-894 VSYEVTFNGGYAQNK
+894 ASFEVTFNGGYAQNK
-909 ILSWDEAP
+909 ILFWDESP

-927 HRMNCPS
+927 YRMN
-934 QPCNS
+934 
-939 QTGLYYNAI
+939 TGLYYKAI
-948 GVFKDSA
+948 GVFKDWAEVNASPRVGVMA
-955 AVANYPHWAG
+955 A

-971 IFEDVNGDGKIDAN
+971 IFADVDAN
-985 DRVRIDKNGD
+985 DTIDARDMSRVNKNGE

-1008 KSFDFRV
+1008 KSFAFRV
-1015 FFHAAFDAVQYFRT
+1015 FFHAAFDAVQDFRT
-1029 ESGDIGNFTQEYAQ
+1029 ESGDIGNFTAEYAA

-1065 WVANANTYFL
+1065 WVANANTYVL
-1075 RDASFVRLKSVEIGY
+1075 RDASFIRLKSVEIGY
-1090 HLPGRMAARMGVHD
+1090 HVPGRMASRVGVHD
-1104 VRLYASGYNLLMW
+1104 LRLYASGYNLFLW
-1117 DKFKVV
+1117 DKFRIL

>member
-1 MRHRLLTAVASGATL
+1 MRHGLLIAFASGAAL
-16 VFSPVAAFGAAQG
+16 VFAPVAALGAAQG
-29 PDADSSTT
+29 PDADSLTT
-37 LVLASSWVPTR
+37 LVAASTWVPTGG
-48 STAVAPLRRSIALDL
+48 TTVAPLRRTISLDL
-63 KDVSVKQALRE
+63 KDMSIRQALRE

-89 LRARARVSLQV
+89 LRARDRVSLQL
-100 GEITVQDAV
+100 EQIAVQDAV
-109 VTALAGTGLEAFVSL
+109 VLALAGTGLEAFVSL

-131 RAGSEAQGDTLAGRV
+131 RAGSAAAQGDSLTGRV
-146 TDSTGAPLAGA
+146 TDTTGASLAGV
-157 RVTLVGTRFGAVTGP
+157 RISVVGTRFGAVTGP
-172 DGRYVIGDVPPGTYR
+172 DGRYAIAAVPPGTYR
-187 AQARL
+187 LQARL
-192 IGYAVGEV
+192 IGYGIGETDV
-200 ASLVVAAGQTATADF
+200 ILAAGQTATADL

-220 AIELNPV
+220 AIELNPI

-252 QGVPT
+252 QGVPA

-314 ERLDPQDIENISV
+314 ERLDPQDIESISV

-345 LITTKRGRSGVVQPP
+345 LVTTKRGRSGVVQPP

-375 TPQMADAATYMTMLD
+375 TPQMADAATYMTMLN
-390 EIDMYR
+390 EINTYR
-396 NQPLRYSAD
+396 NLPPAYTAD
-405 QIQKF
+405 QIQKT
-410 REGGDPWLY
+410 RAGADPWLY

-445 GDRIGYYLSLGGLT
+445 GERIGYYLSLGGLT

-514 LMRGKPNL
+514 LIRGKPNL
-522 PAYWPNGL
+522 PAYWPNGM

-545 TPATGYDEDQRDYV
+545 TPATGYDKDQRDYV
-559 QGTLGGDFKVPGVSG
+559 QGTVGLDFKVPGVSG
-574 LTLRANASYD
+574 LTLRGNASYD
-584 VVFRSERQWRTP
+584 QVFRSERQWRTP

-601 WDYQTRDASGQPVLL
+601 WDYTTRDSSGQPVLS

-628 QWDGRGTSIL
+628 QTDGRGTSIL
-638 LNLIAEYRRNVGP
+638 LNLVAEYRRNFGP
-651 HTVGILGGVERQT
+651 HTVGILGGIERQT
-664 ADSSYLSAF
+664 ADSSYVNAF

-706 YFTRLNYAF
+706 YFTRVNYAF
-715 QDKYLFELV
+715 QDKYLFEVV

-743 GVSAG
+743 GISAG

-792 GGGYVFG
+792 GGGFIFG
-799 VNQEVKS
+799 GTQEVKS
-806 VFQTRTP
+806 IFQTRTP

-820 VAKQLDVGIEGR
+820 VAQQLDFGIEGR
-832 LFNNRLSFEFDRFTE
+832 LLKNRLSFEVDRFTE
-847 RRNNILSYRN
+847 RRNNILSFRN

-866 TLPRENIG
+866 SLPRENIG
-874 EVANW
+874 IVDNRGW
-879 GYDGS
+879 DGS
-884 ITWRRQLGGD
+884 ITWRQQLASD
-894 VSYEVTFNGGYAQNK
+894 ASFEVTFNGGYAQNK
-909 ILSWDEAP
+909 ILFWDETP

-927 HRMNCPS
+927 YRMN
-934 QPCNS
+934 
-939 QTGLYYNAI
+939 TGLYYKVL
-948 GVFKDSA
+948 GVFKDQA
-955 AVANYPHWAG
+955 AVDAYPHKPG
-965 ARPGDI
+965 ARPGDL
-971 IFEDVNGDGKIDAN
+971 IFADVDAN
-985 DRVRIDKNGD
+985 DTIDARDRIRVNQNGD

-1008 KSFDFRV
+1008 KSFDVRV

-1029 ESGDIGNFTQEYAQ
+1029 ESGDIGNFTAEYAA

-1059 NRTDEY
+1059 NRQDEY
-1065 WVANANTYFL
+1065 WVSPDNPNTYFL
-1075 RDASFVRLKSVEIGY
+1075 RDASFIRLKSVEIGY
-1090 HLPGRMAARMGVHD
+1090 HVPGRVAARMGVHD
-1104 VRLYASGYNLLMW
+1104 LRLYASGYNLFLW
-1117 DKFKVV
+1117 DKFRVL

-1132 QYYPQQRVFNAGASV
+1132 QYYPQQRVFNAGASI

>member
-1 MRHRLLTAVASGATL
+1 MRHRLLTALASGATL
-16 VFSPVAAFGAAQG
+16 AFLPVAALEAAQG
-29 PDADSSTT
+29 PDADSLTT
-37 LVLASSWVPTR
+37 LVAAASWVPTR
-48 STAVAPLRRSIALDL
+48 GVAVAPLRRSIALDL
-63 KDVSVKQALRE
+63 KDVRIKQALQE
-74 IGRRGG
+74 IERRGG

-89 LRARARVSLQV
+89 LRAQARVSLQA
-100 GEITVQDAV
+100 EQITVQDAV

-131 RAGSEAQGDTLAGRV
+131 RAGSAVAQGDSLTGRV
-146 TDSTGAPLAGA
+146 TDTTGAALAGV
-157 RVTLVGTRFGAVTGP
+157 RVSVVGTRFGAVTGP
-172 DGRYVIGDVPPGTYR
+172 DGRYAIADVPPGTYR
-187 AQARL
+187 VQARL
-192 IGYAVGEV
+192 IGYAVAEV
-200 ASLVVAAGQTATADF
+200 ASLVLTAGQTATADF

-220 AIELNPV
+220 AIELNPI

-241 GSVSAVQGEQI
+241 GSVSAVSGEQV

-257 VNVSNTLGGQ
+257 VNLSNTLAGQ

-314 ERLDPQDIENISV
+314 ERLDPQDIESISI

-345 LITTKRGRSGVVQPP
+345 LVTTKRGRSGAPQPP
-360 QLTVNINQGFNHPTR
+360 QLTMNVNQGFNHPTR
-375 TPQMADAATYMTMLD
+375 MPQMADAATYMTMLN
-390 EIDMYR
+390 EINLYR
-396 NQPLRYSAD
+396 NLPLAYTQDQIDKTRASAD
-405 QIQKF
+405 
-410 REGGDPWLY
+410 PWRY

-424 FGAVIKPMSLQT
+424 FAAVIKPMSLQT

-459 EDGYYQNSATRYNQY
+459 EDGYYRNSATRYNQY

-522 PAYWPNGL
+522 PAYWP
-530 PGPDIEFGDNPVVTG
+530 T
-545 TPATGYDEDQRDYV
+545 
-559 QGTLGGDFKVPGVSG
+559 
-574 LTLRANASYD
+574 
-584 VVFRSERQWRTP
+584 
-596 WTLYT
+596 
-601 WDYQTRDASGQPVLL
+601 GQPVLL

-628 QWDGRGTSIL
+628 QRDGRGTSIL
-638 LNLIAEYRRNVGP
+638 LNLVAEYRRTVGP
-651 HTVGILGGVERQT
+651 HTVGILGGIERQT
-664 ADSSYLSAF
+664 ADSSYVSAF

-681 VDQIF
+681 IDQIF

-724 ARYDGSYIFPADKR
+724 ARYDGSYIFPANKR

-743 GVSAG
+743 GVSGG

-758 NHVPVFDDLKLRASW
+758 KHVPVFDDLKLRASW

-780 INQWQYLATYGF
+780 IDQWQYLASYGF
-792 GGGYVFG
+792 GGGEIFG
-799 VNQEVKS
+799 GTQEVKS
-806 VFQTRTP
+806 IYQTRIP

-820 VAKQLDVGIEGR
+820 VAKQLDFGIEGR
-832 LFNNRLSFEFDRFTE
+832 LLSNRLSFEFDRFTE
-847 RRNNILSYRN
+847 RRSGILYWRN
-857 ASVPQTAGL
+857 ASVPKTAGL
-866 TLPRENIG
+866 SMPRENIG
-874 EVANW
+874 VVANRGW
-879 GYDGS
+879 DGS
-884 ITWRRQLGGD
+884 ISWRQQLA
-894 VSYEVTFNGGYAQNK
+894 SEASFEVTFNGGYAQNK
-909 ILSWDEAP
+909 ILFWDEAP
-917 GAPPWQRSTG
+917 GAPLWQRSTG
-927 HRMNCPS
+927 FRMS
-934 QPCNS
+934 
-939 QTGLYYNAI
+939 TGLYYKAI
-948 GVFKDSA
+948 GVFKDQA
-955 AVANYPHWAG
+955 AVDAYPHWAG
-965 ARPGDI
+965 ARPGDL

-985 DRVRIDKNGD
+985 DRIRINQNGD

-1002 TLAAQV
+1002 NLAAQV

-1029 ESGDIGNFTQEYAQ
+1029 ESGDIGNFTEEYAA

-1059 NRTDEY
+1059 NRLDEY

-1075 RDASFVRLKSVEIGY
+1075 RDASFIRLKSVEIGY

-1104 VRLYASGYNLLMW
+1104 VRLYASGYNLFLW
-1117 DKFKVV
+1117 DKFRIL